1 MSDNRFKIVF
11 DGALLPGVEST
22 TAKLNLAELFKS
34 DVESIEKLFTG
45 RPVALKRDLSRA
57 DAETYLTALKNA
69 GVDARIEDEQPV
81 TFSLAETHETQ
92 TSAAD
97 FSRAAAS
104 PYAPPRAAVGD
115 NTEEFATLK
124 VFTIH
129 GRIGR
134 LRYLAWTLVLTL
146 AMLVAAGIIST
157 ASFAVAT
164 ASTTAGAILGALLG
178 FALFVALVWVSVQI
192 GVQRLHDL
200 GWSGWLYFLN
210 LVPLVNSIFPL
221 LLLVLPGNPGANQ
234 YGPPP
239 PRNST
244 AVKVLATMWLAFIP
258 VMLAILVTLG
268 MNGYLNQFEANM
280 SNSYESSSINADDD
294 TDQSVIVDEE
304 DGAQSADDA
313 AEPVD
318 SPEQ

>member
-34 DVESIEKLFTG
+34 EVEAIEKLFTG
-45 RPVALKRDLSRA
+45 RTVALKRDLSRP

-69 GVDARIEDEQPV
+69 GVDARIEAEQPV
-81 TFSLAETHETQ
+81 AFNLAETHETGS
-92 TSAAD
+92 SASD
-97 FSRAAAS
+97 FSRPAAS
-104 PYAPPRAAVGD
+104 PYAPPRAAVGENLPEYAD
-115 NTEEFATLK
+115 LK

-146 AMLVAAGIIST
+146 AMLVAGGIIST
-157 ASFAVAT
+157 VSFAVAT
-164 ASTTAGAILGALLG
+164 ASPTAGMILGVLLG
-178 FALFVALVWVSVQI
+178 LALFVALVWVSVQI

-210 LVPLVNSIFPL
+210 LVPLVNSVFPI
-221 LLLVLPGNPGANQ
+221 LLLVLPGNAGANQ
-234 YGPPP
+234 YGAPP

-244 AVKVLATMWLAFIP
+244 AVKVLATLCLAFIP
-258 VMLAILVTLG
+258 IMLAIVVTLG
-268 MNGYLNQFEANM
+268 MNGYLNQLEANM
-280 SNSYESSSINADDD
+280 DSGYESSSITSDEDADQGA
-294 TDQSVIVDEE
+294 TVEE
-304 DGAQSADDA
+304 DEAQSADEA
-313 AEPVD
+313 SEPVD

>member
-34 DVESIEKLFTG
+34 DVAAIEKLFTG
-45 RPVALKRDLSRA
+45 RPVALKRDLSRS

-69 GVDARIEDEQPV
+69 GVDARIEPEQPV
-81 TFSLAETHETQ
+81 AFSLAEAHETD
-92 TSAAD
+92 TRASD
-97 FSRAAAS
+97 FSRSAAS

-115 NTEEFATLK
+115 HTEEYSTLK
-124 VFTIH
+124 VFTID

-146 AMLVAAGIIST
+146 AMLVAGGIIST

-164 ASTTAGAILGALLG
+164 ASPTAGIILGSLLG
-178 FALFVALVWVSVQI
+178 FALVVAIVWVSVQI

-200 GWSGWLYFLN
+200 GWSGWLWFLH
-210 LVPLVNSIFPL
+210 LVPLVNSVFPI
-221 LLLVLPGNPGANQ
+221 LLLVLPGNAGANQ
-234 YGPPP
+234 YGAPP

-244 AVKVLATMWLAFIP
+244 AVKVLAALWLAFIP
-258 VMLAILVTLG
+258 VMFAIVVALG
-268 MNGYLNQFEANM
+268 MNGYLNQLEANM
-280 SNSYESSSINADDD
+280 DSSYESSSITSDDA
-294 TDQSVIVDEE
+294 TDQSVTVDEE
-304 DGAQSADDA
+304 EGAQSADDT

>member
-34 DVESIEKLFTG
+34 EVEAIEKLFTG
-45 RPVALKRDLSRA
+45 RPVALKRDLSRSDA
-57 DAETYLTALKNA
+57 DTYLAALKNA
-69 GVDARIEDEQPV
+69 GVDARIEPEQPV
-81 TFSLAETHETQ
+81 AFSLAETHETDSGS
-92 TSAAD
+92 TD
-97 FSRAAAS
+97 FSRPAAS

-115 NTEEFATLK
+115 HTGEFSTLK

-134 LRYLAWTLVLTL
+134 LRYLAWTLVLTI
-146 AMLVAAGIIST
+146 AMLVAGGIIST
-157 ASFAVAT
+157 AGFAVAT
-164 ASTTAGAILGALLG
+164 ASPTAGIILGSLLG
-178 FALFVALVWVSVQI
+178 FALFVAIVWVSVQI

-210 LVPLVNSIFPL
+210 LVPFVNSIFPL
-221 LLLVLPGNPGANQ
+221 LLMVLPGNTGANQ

-244 AVKVLATMWLAFIP
+244 AVKVLATLWLAFIP

-268 MNGYLNQFEANM
+268 MNGYLNQLEANM
-280 SNSYESSSINADDD
+280 DSSYESSSINADDD

-304 DGAQSADDA
+304 EGAQSADDT

>member
-34 DVESIEKLFTG
+34 DVAAIEKLFTG

-69 GVDARIEDEQPV
+69 GVDARIEAEQPV
-81 TFSLAETHETQ
+81 AFSLAEAHETGS
-92 TSAAD
+92 TD
-97 FSRAAAS
+97 FSRPAAS

-115 NTEEFATLK
+115 DLPEFADLK
-124 VFTIH
+124 VFTIN

-134 LRYLAWTLVLTL
+134 LRYLAWTLVLTI
-146 AMLVAAGIIST
+146 AMLVAGGIIST

-164 ASTTAGAILGALLG
+164 ASPTAAIILGGVLG
-178 FALFVALVWVSVQI
+178 FALFIALIVVSVQI

-200 GWSGWLYFLN
+200 GWSGWLYLLN
-210 LVPLVNSIFPL
+210 LVPLVNSVFPL
-221 LLLVLPGNPGANQ
+221 LMLVLPGNAGANQ
-234 YGPPP
+234 YGAPP

-244 AVKVLATMWLAFIP
+244 AVKVLATLWLAFIP

-268 MNGYLNQFEANM
+268 MNGYLDQLEANM
-280 SNSYESSSINADDD
+280 DSNYESSSII
-294 TDQSVIVDEE
+294 TDEAGDQTVIMEDE
-304 DGAQSADDA
+304 DAQSADDA
-313 AEPVD
+313 GEPVD

>member
-34 DVESIEKLFTG
+34 EVEAIEKLFTG
-45 RPVALKRDLSRA
+45 RPVALKRDLSRL

-69 GVDARIEDEQPV
+69 GVDARIEPEQPV
-81 TFSLAETHETQ
+81 AFSLAETHETESSN
-92 TSAAD
+92 TD
-97 FSRAAAS
+97 YSRPAAS
-104 PYAPPRAAVGD
+104 PYAPPRATVGD
-115 NTEEFATLK
+115 DLPEYATLK

-146 AMLVAAGIIST
+146 ALLVAGGIIST
-157 ASFAVAT
+157 VSFAVAT
-164 ASTTAGAILGALLG
+164 ASPVLGTLIGVVLG
-178 FALFVALVWVSVQI
+178 LALFVALVWVSVQI

-210 LVPLVNSIFPL
+210 LVPLVNSVFPI
-221 LLLVLPGNPGANQ
+221 LLLVLPGNAGANQ
-234 YGPPP
+234 YGAPP

-244 AVKVLATMWLAFIP
+244 AVKVLATLWLAFIP
-258 VMLAILVTLG
+258 VVLAIVVTLG
-268 MNGYLNQFEANM
+268 MNGYLDQLEANM
-280 SNSYESSSINADDD
+280 DSSYESSSITSDDD
-294 TDQSVIVDEE
+294 ADQAATVEE
-304 DGAQSADDA
+304 DDAQSADEA

>member
-34 DVESIEKLFTG
+34 EVEAIEKLFTG
-45 RPVALKRDLSRA
+45 RPVALKRDLSRP

-69 GVDARIEDEQPV
+69 GVDARIEPEQPV
-81 TFSLAETHETQ
+81 AFSLAETHETESSN
-92 TSAAD
+92 TD
-97 FSRAAAS
+97 YSRPAAS
-104 PYAPPRAAVGD
+104 PYAPPRATVGD
-115 NTEEFATLK
+115 DLPEYATLK

-146 AMLVAAGIIST
+146 ALLVAGGIIST
-157 ASFAVAT
+157 VSFAVAT
-164 ASTTAGAILGALLG
+164 ASPVLGTLIGVVLG
-178 FALFVALVWVSVQI
+178 LALFVALVWVSVQI

-210 LVPLVNSIFPL
+210 LVPLVNSVFPI
-221 LLLVLPGNPGANQ
+221 LLLVLPGNAGANQ
-234 YGPPP
+234 YGAPP

-244 AVKVLATMWLAFIP
+244 AVKVLATLWLAFIP
-258 VMLAILVTLG
+258 VVLAIVVTLG
-268 MNGYLNQFEANM
+268 MNGYLDQLEANM
-280 SNSYESSSINADDD
+280 DSSYESSSITSDDEADQAA
-294 TDQSVIVDEE
+294 TVEE
-304 DGAQSADDA
+304 DDAQSADEA

>member
-34 DVESIEKLFTG
+34 DVAAIEKLFTG

-69 GVDARIEDEQPV
+69 GVDARIEAEQPV
-81 TFSLAETHETQ
+81 AFSLAEAHETGS
-92 TSAAD
+92 TD
-97 FSRAAAS
+97 FSRPAAS

-115 NTEEFATLK
+115 ELPEFADLK
-124 VFTIH
+124 VFTIN

-134 LRYLAWTLVLTL
+134 LRYLAWTLVLTI
-146 AMLVAAGIIST
+146 AMLVAGGIIST

-164 ASTTAGAILGALLG
+164 ASPTAAIILGGVLG
-178 FALFVALVWVSVQI
+178 FALFIALIVVSVQI

-200 GWSGWLYFLN
+200 GWSGWLYLLN
-210 LVPLVNSIFPL
+210 LVPLVNSVFPL
-221 LLLVLPGNPGANQ
+221 LMLVLPGNAGANQ
-234 YGPPP
+234 YGAPP

-244 AVKVLATMWLAFIP
+244 AVKVLATLWLAFIP
-258 VMLAILVTLG
+258 VMLAIVVTLG
-268 MNGYLNQFEANM
+268 MNGYLDQLEANM
-280 SNSYESSSINADDD
+280 DSSYESSSITTDEAG
-294 TDQSVIVDEE
+294 DQSVIMEDE
-304 DGAQSADDA
+304 DAQSADDA
-313 AEPVD
+313 GEPVD

>member
-34 DVESIEKLFTG
+34 TVEEIEKLFTG

-69 GVDARIEDEQPV
+69 GVDARIEAEQPV
-81 TFSLAETHETQ
+81 AFSLAETHETGSGA
-92 TSAAD
+92 TDFAAP
-97 FSRAAAS
+97 AAS

-115 NTEEFATLK
+115 NLPEYAALK
-124 VFTIH
+124 VFTIN

-134 LRYLAWTLVLTL
+134 LRYLAWTLALTVAL
-146 AMLVAAGIIST
+146 LIAAGILST
-157 ASFAVAT
+157 VGFAIAT
-164 ASTTAGAILGALLG
+164 ASPTIAIIVGSLLG
-178 FALFVALVWVSVQI
+178 FALFVAAVVVSVQI

-200 GWSGWLYFLN
+200 GWSGWLYLLN

-221 LLLVLPGNPGANQ
+221 LLLVLPGNAGANQ
-234 YGPPP
+234 YGAPP

-244 AVKVLATMWLAFIP
+244 AVKVLASLWLAFIP
-258 VMLAILVTLG
+258 LMLILVVSLG
-268 MNGYLNQFEANM
+268 MNGYFDQLEANM
-280 SNSYESSSINADDD
+280 DSSYETSSITSDEDA
-294 TDQSVIVDEE
+294 DQSGIVDEE
-304 DGAQSADDA
+304 GAQSADEA

-318 SPEQ
+318 SAEEQ

>member
-34 DVESIEKLFTG
+34 TVEDIEKLFTG
-45 RPVALKRDLSRA
+45 RPVALKRDLSRP

-69 GVDARIEDEQPV
+69 GVDARIEAEQPV
-81 TFSLAETHETQ
+81 AFSLAETHETS
-92 TSAAD
+92 SANTD
-97 FSRAAAS
+97 FSRPAAS
-104 PYAPPRAAVGD
+104 PYAPPRAAVGE
-115 NTEEFATLK
+115 NLPEYSTLK

-146 AMLVAAGIIST
+146 ALLVAGGIIST
-157 ASFAVAT
+157 VSFAVAT
-164 ASTTAGAILGALLG
+164 ASPTAGTLLG
-178 FALFVALVWVSVQI
+178 VLLGLALFVALVWVSVQI

-200 GWSGWLYFLN
+200 GWSGWLYLLN

-221 LLLVLPGNPGANQ
+221 LLLVLPGNAGANQ
-234 YGPPP
+234 YGAPP

-244 AVKVLATMWLAFIP
+244 AVKVLASLWLAFIP
-258 VMLAILVTLG
+258 LMLIIG
-268 MNGYLNQFEANM
+268 
-280 SNSYESSSINADDD
+280 
-294 TDQSVIVDEE
+294 
-304 DGAQSADDA
+304 SARGQC
-313 AEPVD
+313 E
-318 SPEQ
+318 

>member
-1 MSDNRFKIVF
+1 MSDSRFKIVF

-45 RPVALKRDLSRA
+45 RPVALKRDLSRP
-57 DAETYLTALKNA
+57 DAETYLTALQNA

-81 TFSLAETHETQ
+81 AFNLAETHETGS
-92 TSAAD
+92 SA
-97 FSRAAAS
+97 SAAAS

-115 NTEEFATLK
+115 DLPEYATLK

-146 AMLVAAGIIST
+146 AMFIAGGIIST

-164 ASTTAGAILGALLG
+164 ASPTAGIILGGLLG
-178 FALFVALVWVSVQI
+178 FALFVALVVVSVQI

-200 GWSGWLYFLN
+200 GWSGWLYLLN
-210 LVPLVNSIFPL
+210 LVPLVNSVFPL
-221 LLLVLPGNPGANQ
+221 LMLVLPGNAGANQ
-234 YGPPP
+234 YGVPP

-244 AVKVLATMWLAFIP
+244 AVKVLATLWLAFIP
-258 VMLAILVTLG
+258 VMLAIVVTLG
-268 MNGYLNQFEANM
+268 MNGYLDQLEANM
-280 SNSYESSSINADDD
+280 DSSYESSSINADEDA
-294 TDQSVIVDEE
+294 DQSVIVEEE
-304 DGAQSADDA
+304 DVQSADDA

>member
-34 DVESIEKLFTG
+34 DVEAIEKLFTG
-45 RPVALKRDLSRA
+45 RPVALKRDLSRPDA
-57 DAETYLTALKNA
+57 DTYLTALKNA
-69 GVDARIEDEQPV
+69 GIDARIEAEQPV
-81 TFSLAETHETQ
+81 AFSLAETHETE
-92 TSAAD
+92 SAASD
-97 FSRAAAS
+97 FSRPAAS

-115 NTEEFATLK
+115 DLPEYAALK

-146 AMLVAAGIIST
+146 AMLVAGGIIST
-157 ASFAVAT
+157 VSFAVAT
-164 ASTTAGAILGALLG
+164 ASPTAGTILGVLLG
-178 FALFVALVWVSVQI
+178 LALFVALVWVSVQI

-210 LVPLVNSIFPL
+210 LVPLVNSVFPI
-221 LLLVLPGNPGANQ
+221 LLLVLPGNAGANQ
-234 YGPPP
+234 YGAPP

-244 AVKVLATMWLAFIP
+244 AVKVLATLWLAFIP
-258 VMLAILVTLG
+258 VMLAIVVTLG
-268 MNGYLNQFEANM
+268 MNGYLDQLDANM
-280 SNSYESSSINADDD
+280 DSGYENSSITSDEDY
-294 TDQSVIVDEE
+294 DQGATVEE
-304 DGAQSADDA
+304 DEAQSADEA

-318 SPEQ
+318 SAQQ

>member
-34 DVESIEKLFTG
+34 EVEAIEKLFTG
-45 RPVALKRDLSRA
+45 RPVALKRDLSRP

-69 GVDARIEDEQPV
+69 GVDARIEPEQPV
-81 TFSLAETHETQ
+81 AFSLAETHETESSN
-92 TSAAD
+92 TD
-97 FSRAAAS
+97 YSRPAAS
-104 PYAPPRAAVGD
+104 PYAPPRATVGD
-115 NTEEFATLK
+115 DLPEYATLK

-146 AMLVAAGIIST
+146 ALLVAGGIIST
-157 ASFAVAT
+157 VSFAVAT
-164 ASTTAGAILGALLG
+164 ASPVLGTLIGVVLG
-178 FALFVALVWVSVQI
+178 LALFVALVWVSVQI

-210 LVPLVNSIFPL
+210 LVPLVNSVFPI
-221 LLLVLPGNPGANQ
+221 LLLVLPGNAGANQ
-234 YGPPP
+234 YGAPP

-244 AVKVLATMWLAFIP
+244 VVKVLATLWLAFIP
-258 VMLAILVTLG
+258 VVLAIVVTLG
-268 MNGYLNQFEANM
+268 MNGYLDQLEANM
-280 SNSYESSSINADDD
+280 DSSYESSSITSDDAADQAA
-294 TDQSVIVDEE
+294 TVEE
-304 DGAQSADDA
+304 DDAQSADEA

>member
-34 DVESIEKLFTG
+34 DVAAIEKLFTG
-45 RPVALKRDLSRA
+45 RPVALKRDLSRS

-69 GVDARIEDEQPV
+69 GVDARIEPEQPV
-81 TFSLAETHETQ
+81 AFSLAEAHETD
-92 TSAAD
+92 TRASD
-97 FSRAAAS
+97 FSRSAAS

-115 NTEEFATLK
+115 HTEEYSTLK
-124 VFTIH
+124 VFTIN

-146 AMLVAAGIIST
+146 AMLVAGGIIST

-164 ASTTAGAILGALLG
+164 ASPTAGIILGSLLG
-178 FALFVALVWVSVQI
+178 FALVVAIVWVSVQI

-200 GWSGWLYFLN
+200 GWSGWLWFLH
-210 LVPLVNSIFPL
+210 LVPLVNSVFPI
-221 LLLVLPGNPGANQ
+221 LLLVLPGNAGANQ
-234 YGPPP
+234 YGAPP

-244 AVKVLATMWLAFIP
+244 AQLHRGKSVGCP
-258 VMLAILVTLG
+258 VAGIHSGDVRHCG
-268 MNGYLNQFEANM
+268 GAGYERLL
-280 SNSYESSSINADDD
+280 
-294 TDQSVIVDEE
+294 
-304 DGAQSADDA
+304 
-313 AEPVD
+313 EPTR
-318 SPEQ
+318 SQYGQQLRKQLHHLR

>member
-34 DVESIEKLFTG
+34 DVEAIEKLFTG
-45 RPVALKRDLSRA
+45 RPVALKRDLSRPDA
-57 DAETYLTALKNA
+57 DTYLTALKNA
-69 GVDARIEDEQPV
+69 GIDARIEAEQPV
-81 TFSLAETHETQ
+81 AFSLAETHETE
-92 TSAAD
+92 SAASD
-97 FSRAAAS
+97 FSRPAAS

-115 NTEEFATLK
+115 DLPEYAALK

-146 AMLVAAGIIST
+146 AMLVAGGIIST
-157 ASFAVAT
+157 VSFAVAT
-164 ASTTAGAILGALLG
+164 ASPTAGTILGVLLG
-178 FALFVALVWVSVQI
+178 LALFVALVWVSVQI

-210 LVPLVNSIFPL
+210 LVPLVNSVFPI
-221 LLLVLPGNPGANQ
+221 LLLVLPGNAGANQ
-234 YGPPP
+234 YGAPP

-244 AVKVLATMWLAFIP
+244 AVKVLATLWLAFIP
-258 VMLAILVTLG
+258 VMLAIVVTLG
-268 MNGYLNQFEANM
+268 MNGYLDQLEANM
-280 SNSYESSSINADDD
+280 DSGYENSSITSDEDY
-294 TDQSVIVDEE
+294 DQGATVEE
-304 DGAQSADDA
+304 DEAQSADEA

-318 SPEQ
+318 SAQQ

>member
-34 DVESIEKLFTG
+34 DVEAIEKLFTG
-45 RPVALKRDLSRA
+45 RPVALKRDLSRP

-69 GVDARIEDEQPV
+69 GVDARIEAEQPV
-81 TFSLAETHETQ
+81 AFSLAETHETE
-92 TSAAD
+92 SASD
-97 FSRAAAS
+97 FSHPAAS

-115 NTEEFATLK
+115 DLPEYAELK

-134 LRYLAWTLVLTL
+134 LRYLAWTLVLTV
-146 AMLVAAGIIST
+146 AMLVASGILATAG
-157 ASFAVAT
+157 FAVAT
-164 ASTTAGAILGALLG
+164 ASPTAGIILGSLLG
-178 FALFVALVWVSVQI
+178 FALFVAIVWVSVQI

-200 GWSGWLYFLN
+200 GWSGWLYLLN

-221 LLLVLPGNPGANQ
+221 LLLVLPGNTGANQ
-234 YGPPP
+234 YGAPP

-244 AVKVLATMWLAFIP
+244 AVKVLASLWLAFIP
-258 VMLAILVTLG
+258 LMLIIVMALG
-268 MNGYLNQFEANM
+268 MNGYLDQLE
-280 SNSYESSSINADDD
+280 SNVDSRYESSSITSDDD
-294 TDQSVIVDEE
+294 VDQSVIVDEE
-304 DGAQSADDA
+304 DVQSADDA

>member
-34 DVESIEKLFTG
+34 DVAAIEKLFTG

-69 GVDARIEDEQPV
+69 GVDARIEAEQPV
-81 TFSLAETHETQ
+81 AFSLAEAHETD
-92 TSAAD
+92 SNASD
-97 FSRAAAS
+97 FSRPAAS

-115 NTEEFATLK
+115 HTEEHSTLK
-124 VFTIH
+124 IFTIH

-146 AMLVAAGIIST
+146 AMLVAGGIIST
-157 ASFAVAT
+157 VSFAVAT
-164 ASTTAGAILGALLG
+164 ASPTAGAILGVLLG
-178 FALFVALVWVSVQI
+178 LALCVAIVWVSVQI

-200 GWSGWLYFLN
+200 GWSGWLWFLH
-210 LVPLVNSIFPL
+210 LVPLVNSVFPI
-221 LLLVLPGNPGANQ
+221 LLLVLPGNAGANQ
-234 YGPPP
+234 YGAPP

-244 AVKVLATMWLAFIP
+244 AVKVLAALWLAFIP
-258 VMLAILVTLG
+258 VVLAIVVTLG
-268 MNGYLNQFEANM
+268 MNGYLNQLEANM
-280 SNSYESSSINADDD
+280 DSSYESSSITSDDA

-304 DGAQSADDA
+304 EGPQSADDA

-318 SPEQ
+318 SPKQ

>member
-34 DVESIEKLFTG
+34 DVEAIEKLFTG
-45 RPVALKRDLSRA
+45 RPVALKRDLSRP

-69 GVDARIEDEQPV
+69 GIDARIEAEQPV
-81 TFSLAETHETQ
+81 AFSLAETHETE
-92 TSAAD
+92 SAATD
-97 FSRAAAS
+97 FSRPAAS

-115 NTEEFATLK
+115 DLPEYATLK

-146 AMLVAAGIIST
+146 AMLVIGGIIST
-157 ASFAVAT
+157 VSFAVAT
-164 ASTTAGAILGALLG
+164 ASPTAGTILGVLLG
-178 FALFVALVWVSVQI
+178 LALFVALVWVSVQI

-210 LVPLVNSIFPL
+210 LVPLVNSVFPI
-221 LLLVLPGNPGANQ
+221 LLLVLPGNAGANQ
-234 YGPPP
+234 YGAPP

-258 VMLAILVTLG
+258 VMLAIVVTLA
-268 MNGYLNQFEANM
+268 MNGYLDQLEANVD
-280 SNSYESSSINADDD
+280 SSYDSSSITSDEDY
-294 TDQSVIVDEE
+294 DQGATVEE
-304 DGAQSADDA
+304 DEAQSADEA